1 MGVKWAMRIKHTYLL
16 LSLCLSVTTLAQARP
31 DFSGVWVPQP
41 SKTNAPASG
50 GTVALPP
57 SDLTI
62 QHTPGALAI
71 SRTTFDI
78 VTTQTY
84 KLDGSESTNKS
95 GAMTRVT
102 RSRWDGPRLV
112 IEGKASQ
119 VTSAGYAMWL
129 IKETYSLNSSGQ
141 LVLASVSVSTDGT
154 TTTSTQEFTKRGSK
168 VRRPGL

>member
-1 MGVKWAMRIKHTYLL
+1 MQRIVVLL
-16 LSLCLSVTTLAQARP
+16 MIGLGAVALAQSRP
-31 DFSGVWVPQP
+31 DFTGVWVPQP

-62 QHTPGALAI
+62 QHTANSLSI
-71 SRTTFDI
+71 SRTAFD
-78 VTTQTY
+78 VVNTQTY

-95 GAMTRVT
+95 GAMTRET

-129 IKETYSLNSSGQ
+129 IKETYSLNPSGQ
-141 LVLASVSVSTDGT
+141 LVLTSVSVSTDGT
-154 TTTSTQEFTKRGSK
+154 TTTSTQEFTKRETK
-168 VRRPGL
+168 IRRPGL